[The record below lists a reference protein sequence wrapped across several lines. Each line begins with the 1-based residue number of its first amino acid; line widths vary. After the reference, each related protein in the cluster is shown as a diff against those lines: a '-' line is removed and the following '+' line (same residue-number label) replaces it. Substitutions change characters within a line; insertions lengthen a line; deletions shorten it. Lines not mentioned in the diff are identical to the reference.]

1 MEKIKYIANILANS
15 MEYWEENEFL
25 EYLEDYG
32 IANAQEIYDKFWEI
46 EPIERDNPL
55 FDFEMWLIDNVEFI

>member
-25 EYLEDYG
+25 EYLEDSG

>member
-25 EYLEDYG
+25 EYLEDSG
-32 IANAQEIYDKFWEI
+32 IANAQEVYDNFWKI
-46 EPIERDNPL
+46 EPSERDNPL

>member
-25 EYLEDYG
+25 EYLEDSG
-32 IANAQEIYDKFWEI
+32 IANAQEIYDNFWEI
-46 EPIERDNPL
+46 EPSERDNPL